1 MKQFAMAQFLLVD
14 LVMVTLRY
22 KVINGVVGHI
32 FKSIECQ
39 EGWGLGVFLAIVSD
53 VIWSL

>member
-32 FKSIECQ
+32 FKSIACQ
-39 EGWGLGVFLAIVSD
+39 EG
-53 VIWSL
+53 